1 MHKDP
6 IIVYGTKWCID
17 CFRAKRILDKNQVE
31 YLWININQDK
41 GAKEFVGQVNN
52 GNLVVPT
59 IVFADGSILSE
70 PSNQQLKL
78 KLGLDSG
85 SPP

>member
-1 MHKDP
+1 M
-6 IIVYGTKWCID
+6 YGTKWCID
-17 CFRAKRILDKNQVE
+17 CFRAKRILDNNQIE

-41 GAKEFVGQVNN
+41 GAKESVGQVND
-52 GNLVVPT
+52 GDLVVPT
-59 IVFADGSILSE
+59 IVFADRSILSE
-70 PSNQQLKL
+70 PSNQELKR

>member
-17 CFRAKRILDKNQVE
+17 CFRAKRILDNNQIE
-31 YLWININQDK
+31 YLWININQNK
-41 GAKEFVGQVNN
+41 GAKEFVGQINN

-59 IVFADGSILSE
+59 IVFADGTILSE
-70 PSNQQLKL
+70 PSNQQLKR

-85 SPP
+85 SSP

>member
-1 MHKDP
+1 M
-6 IIVYGTKWCID
+6 YGTKWCID
-17 CFRAKRILDKNQVE
+17 CFRAKRILDNNQIE

-59 IVFADGSILSE
+59 IVFEDGTILSE
-70 PSNQQLKL
+70 PSNQQLKR

-85 SPP
+85 SSP

>member
-17 CFRAKRILDKNQVE
+17 CFRAKRILDNNQIE

-41 GAKEFVGQVNN
+41 GAKEFVGQVND
-52 GNLVVPT
+52 GDLVVPT
-59 IVFADGSILSE
+59 IVFANGSILSE
-70 PSNQQLKL
+70 PSNQELKR

-85 SPP
+85 SSI

>member
-1 MHKDP
+1 
-6 IIVYGTKWCID
+6 
-17 CFRAKRILDKNQVE
+17 LDNNQIE

-41 GAKEFVGQVNN
+41 GAIEFVGQVNN

-59 IVFADGSILSE
+59 IVFADGTILSE
-70 PSNQQLKL
+70 PSNQQLKR

-85 SPP
+85 SSP